1 MLEVK
6 FMPVRVFEC
15 LCVEERKREPKD
27 TRNNI
32 KQSLKISETY
42 HLLEYSQMLED
53 LNVMYHGTEASLS
66 LDETKPGFLMC
77 R

>member
-32 KQSLKISETY
+32 KQGLKISETY
-42 HLLEYSQMLED
+42 HLEYSQMLEG
-53 LNVMYHGTEASLS
+53 LNVCPTEHRQA
-66 LDETKPGFLMC
+66 
-77 R
+77 